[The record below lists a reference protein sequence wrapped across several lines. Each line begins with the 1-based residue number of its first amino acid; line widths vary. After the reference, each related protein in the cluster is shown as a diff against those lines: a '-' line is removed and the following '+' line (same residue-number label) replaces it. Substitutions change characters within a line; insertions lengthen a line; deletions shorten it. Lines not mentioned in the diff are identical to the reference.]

1 MTTPELAAGP
11 LANEVTYADVL
22 RNRNF
27 RRLWGATITANLG
40 ESIAQIALP
49 LLVYAVTESLSM
61 LGLVAALSTLPK
73 VVLAP
78 FAGVLAD
85 RVNRRL
91 IMLGS
96 DLGRM
101 VAVVFLPFADSTLQ
115 ITAIA
120 LVVATFSALAHPAE
134 MAAVPMV
141 IGKALLVR
149 ALSLIQVTGA
159 AIRVVGPIVGAA
171 LVTVFGAGPTFFAQ
185 ALCFVASVAL
195 VLGLRLPEVVADSK
209 APVTESGIRGE
220 LTSGFRVMW
229 RQRVIRAIVGA
240 EMVWGGAGTLMQIG
254 LLAYTS
260 VTLDLGDHRQS
271 VFALLVAAFSAGTVA
286 GGLLAS
292 RIQHRLGRSFM
303 LGFGYFAPLM
313 LIAVVFVPPLPVVFV
328 ALFLFGLSDSWLV
341 VASQQLIVERI
352 PDTER
357 GRFYAVWTALIT
369 LAWAGWNGLLGN
381 LTAWLGAPVVFL
393 IVGLVVGL
401 GCPLVLLL
409 TGTIRELLTSEH
421 RAGPTVRNDTS
432 IAPADQPEPA

>member
-1 MTTPELAAGP
+1 MTMSGPANALAPDDAS
-11 LANEVTYADVL
+11 YADVL

-27 RRLWGATITANLG
+27 RRLWGAQITANLG

-85 RVNRRL
+85 RVDRRR
-91 IMLGS
+91 IMLAC

-101 VAVVFLPFADSTLQ
+101 VAVAFLPFADSTVQ
-115 ITAIA
+115 ITVIA

-141 IGKALLVR
+141 VPQALLVR
-149 ALSLIQVTGA
+149 ALSLNQVTSA
-159 AIRVVGPIVGAA
+159 AIRVIGPIIGAA
-171 LVTVFGAGPTFFAQ
+171 LVTVLGAGPTFFAQ
-185 ALCFVASVAL
+185 AICFVASVAL
-195 VLGLRLPEVVADSK
+195 VLGLRLPRIAARPET
-209 APVTESGIRGE
+209 VTRQPAMREE
-220 LTSGFRVMW
+220 LTAGFRVMW

-254 LLAYTS
+254 LLAYATI
-260 VTLDLGDHRQS
+260 TLDLGDRAQTT
-271 VFALLVAAFSAGTVA
+271 FALLVAAFSAGTVT

-292 RIQHRLGRSFM
+292 RVQRRLGRSFM

-313 LIAVVFVPPLPVVFV
+313 LIAVVFVPPLAIVFV

-341 VASQQLIVERI
+341 IASQQLIVERI
-352 PDTER
+352 PDPER

-369 LAWAGWNGLLGN
+369 LAWAGWNGLLGR
-381 LTAWLGAPVVFL
+381 LTDWLGAPTVFL
-393 IVGLVVGL
+393 LVGLAVGL

-409 TGTIRELLTSEH
+409 TGTIRELLTSEQV
-421 RAGPTVRNDTS
+421 AGDRVQHES
-432 IAPADQPEPA
+432 SVAPG